1 MSHIAK
7 HRIRRC
13 SIQGETEVRTAL
25 TILSTYQDV
34 EVVLLLQVKL
44 ITQGICC
51 TPSPTCSNLVC
62 CLILC
67 SEIIRIGSV
76 GIEYREEC
84 TPCPSILIVIQLST
98 VNQILDWLDLQITC
112 SMQILV
118 DTLVV
123 TRLLVQHLIDWV
135 YRIRVVII
143 YPVLQVLSLGI
154 AAVCIIHRD
163 SRIGTKHIG
172 KLIAILV
179 TNLDTLILLV
189 LIVNILTNLH
199 YIHTLVV
206 AIDDM
211 L

>member
-1 MSHIAK
+1 MSHITE
-7 HRIRRC
+7 HRIRSS
-13 SIQGETEVRTAL
+13 SIQREAEVWTTLA
-25 TILSTYQDV
+25 ILCTYQDV

-154 AAVCIIHRD
+154 AAVGIIHRD

-179 TNLDTLILLV
+179 TNLDTLVLLV
-189 LIVNILTNLH
+189 LIVDILTNLH
-199 YIHTLVV
+199 YIHTLVI

>member
-1 MSHIAK
+1 M
-7 HRIRRC
+7 
-13 SIQGETEVRTAL
+13 
-25 TILSTYQDV
+25 
-34 EVVLLLQVKL
+34 LLLQVKL

-98 VNQILDWLDLQITC
+98 VNQILDWLDLQIT
-112 SMQILV
+112 SNMQILV
-118 DTLVV
+118 DALVV
-123 TRLLVQHLIDWV
+123 TRLLVQHLIDRV
-135 YRIRVVII
+135 YRIRIVII
-143 YPVLQVLSLGI
+143 NPTLQILSLGI
-154 AAVCIIHRD
+154 AAICIIHRN
-163 SRIGTKHIG
+163 RRVGAEHIR

-199 YIHTLVV
+199 NIHTLFC
-206 AIDDM
+206 AIDNM
-211 L
+211 LRIDTEGETAVV

>member
-1 MSHIAK
+1 MSHITK

-118 DTLVV
+118 DTLIV
-123 TRLLVQHLIDWV
+123 TRLLIQHLIDWV
-135 YRIRVVII
+135 YRIRVVVIN
-143 YPVLQVLSLGI
+143 PVLQVLSLGI
-154 AAVCIIHRD
+154 ASICIIHRD

-179 TNLDTLILLV
+179 TNLDTLVLLV
-189 LIVNILTNLH
+189 LIIDILTNLH
-199 YIHTLVV
+199 NIHALVV